1 MSKQK
6 VVNNTQ
12 VTTGDVKEKSET
24 ARCRETLAAIYA
36 AQAEQIFVGIACKT
50 FHKTDTQFVSE
61 EDVMNV
67 LREVYNHGD
76 STEVVIYTQPSKE
89 ETITDDMSVVAKS
102 WNKALPIGQKWYK
115 KTAPV
120 TDAFVLLRA
129 YSNYLR
135 FKEDSDKALL
145 RSAKK
150 AVANMTQEELIAFVL
165 EQQKKAQAQTT
176 EQPQTDNND

>member
-6 VVNNTQ
+6 VTNNTQ
-12 VTTGDVKEKSET
+12 VSTGAVEKPVSEST
-24 ARCRETLAAIYA
+24 KCRETLAALYA
-36 AQAEQIFVGIACKT
+36 AQATQTFVGVACKT

-67 LREVYNHGD
+67 LREVYNHGN

-89 ETITDDMSVVAKS
+89 ETIADDMSVVVKS

-129 YSNYLR
+129 YTNYLR

-176 EQPQTDNND
+176 DTQTDNND

>member
-6 VVNNTQ
+6 VTNTTQ
-12 VTTGDVKEKSET
+12 ETTGVVKEMSET

-36 AQAEQIFVGIACKT
+36 AQAKQIFVGVACKT

-61 EDVMNV
+61 EDVNEVLSKVTTDSGANV
-67 LREVYNHGD
+67 WV
-76 STEVVIYTQPSKE
+76 YTQPSE
-89 ETITDDMSVVAKS
+89 EPAEDSDLLIVPKS

-115 KTAPV
+115 KSVAA
-120 TDAFVLLRA
+120 TDSFVLLRA

-135 FKEDSDKALL
+135 FKADGDKALL

-150 AVANMTQEELIAFVL
+150 VVSEMSQEELIAFVL
-165 EQQKKAQAQTT
+165 EAQKKAQAQTT
-176 EQPQTDNND
+176 DNND

>member
-6 VVNNTQ
+6 VTNTTQ
-12 VTTGDVKEKSET
+12 ETTGVVKEMSET

-36 AQAEQIFVGIACKT
+36 AQAKQIFVGVACKT

-61 EDVMNV
+61 EDVNNV
-67 LREVYNHGD
+67 LSKVTTDNG
-76 STEVVIYTQPSKE
+76 TNVWVYTQPSE
-89 ETITDDMSVVAKS
+89 EPTEESELQIVPKS
-102 WNKALPIGQKWYK
+102 WNRPLPIGQRWYK
-115 KTAPV
+115 KEVVA

-135 FKEDSDKALL
+135 FKEDGDKALL

-150 AVANMTQEELIAFVL
+150 ALNEMTQEELIAFVI
-165 EQQKKAQAQTT
+165 EAQKKAQAQTT
-176 EQPQTDNND
+176 DTQTDNND